1 MEAVVQGD
9 SAVEVAD
16 LVKTYPKA
24 EGNAVDGV
32 SFTIRRGEIF
42 GLLGPN
48 GAGKTT
54 IVGVLT
60 TAVRP
65 SSGTVRI
72 AGVDITDALRVKPRI
87 AVLPQI
93 NNLDRSLKAR
103 EVLTYHAA
111 YHGVPKAEREAR
123 ADRLLGEL
131 GLAERANEKVPR
143 YSGGMAQRLMLAR
156 ALMHDPEVLFLDE
169 PTNNLDPQSRHFL
182 WDRIRELN
190 ARGVTI
196 VLTTHDMHEAEQL
209 CDRVAVV
216 DHGKVLVLDTPD
228 ELKKII
234 PGGGLLELH
243 AALPGGAAPAVT
255 DAAEGADDAALA
267 EGPAADLLR
276 RLRTLGAKQVEPL
289 ATDGDGAS
297 GTARFRLFS
306 DDAAALLPAV
316 IQAVAEEGAQV
327 RDLRLLSPSLE
338 DVFIHLTGRNLRP

>member
-1 MEAVVQGD
+1 ME
-9 SAVEVAD
+9 VED

-65 SSGTVRI
+65 TSGAVRI
-72 AGVDITDALRVKPRI
+72 AGVDVADSLRVKPRI
-87 AVLPQI
+87 AVMPQI

-103 EVLTYHAA
+103 EVLTFHAA

-123 ADRLLGEL
+123 ADRLLTEL

-196 VLTTHDMHEAEQL
+196 VLTTHDMNEAEQL

-216 DHGKVLVLDTPD
+216 DHGKVLVLDSPD

-243 AALPGGAAPAVT
+243 ATLPDGSVAAPAAE
-255 DAAEGADDAALA
+255 AAEGTAEA
-267 EGPAADLLR
+267 EGAAADLLR

-289 ATDGDGAS
+289 ASDGDGQP

-306 DDAAALLPAV
+306 DDAGALVPAV
-316 IQAVAEEGAQV
+316 IQAVGEEGAQV
-327 RDLRLLSPSLE
+327 RDLRLSSPSLE

>member
-1 MEAVVQGD
+1 VQGE
-9 SAVEVAD
+9 SAVEVQD

-54 IVGVLT
+54 LVGVLT
-60 TAVRP
+60 TAVQP
-65 SSGTVRI
+65 SSGAVRI
-72 AGVDITDALRVKPRI
+72 AGADIADALRVKPRI
-87 AVLPQI
+87 AVLPQT

-123 ADRLLGEL
+123 ADRLLAEL
-131 GLAERANEKVPR
+131 GLADRAKDKVPR

-156 ALMHDPEVLFLDE
+156 ALMHDPDVLFLDE

-190 ARGVTI
+190 ERGVTI
-196 VLTTHDMHEAEQL
+196 VLTTHDMNEAEQL

-243 AALPGGAAPAVT
+243 AALPGGAPAAT
-255 DAAEGADDAALA
+255 DAAADGADPALA

-276 RLRTLGAKQVEPL
+276 RLRALDAKQVEPL
-289 ATDGDGAS
+289 AADGEGES
-297 GTARFRLFS
+297 GIARFRLFS
-306 DDAAALLPAV
+306 DDAGALVPAV
-316 IQAVAEEGAQV
+316 IEAVAQEGAQV
-327 RDLRLLSPSLE
+327 RDLRLSTPSLE